1 MHRDDE
7 FDPLRDD
14 DDEENSYDDVADDDD
29 ESDADAAADGDAAR
43 PAVFITTAHPVD
55 VKVARLEDERAPD
68 GTVLAAY
75 IGGRMVARSA
85 MDADSIDRLLA
96 LELFESP
103 VPLGLFAFEEEPG
116 LQCRLFALVPSSTLA
131 EAAHADEPWKASVPS
146 YEDRI
151 TDGDDDDDADDEADD
166 EVSME
171 TVLLGHIVRFAADR
185 KHPDDLAAEALDVLQ
200 KIVAGGALSDANEKA
215 IDDLLKNL

>member
-1 MHRDDE
+1 MDREDE
-7 FDPLRDD
+7 FDPRRDD
-14 DDEENSYDDVADDDD
+14 HDDAS
-29 ESDADAAADGDAAR
+29 SDAEGTTPDDAAR
-43 PAVFITTAHPVD
+43 PAVFITTAQPVD
-55 VKVARLEDERAPD
+55 VRVERLDDERAPD
-68 GTVLAAY
+68 GTVLAAF

-131 EAAHADEPWKASVPS
+131 AAAHADEPWKASVPS
-146 YEDRI
+146 YEDRAA
-151 TDGDDDDDADDEADD
+151 DDDDDADEEDEDDTEGDEDD
-166 EVSME
+166 EDAVSME

-200 KIVAGGALSDANEKA
+200 KIVGGGTLSDANEKA